1 MTPRVAFLPASAAN
15 RMVTF
20 VMVTFVV
27 VTFVVV
33 TFVVVTCMGER
44 GGGTP

>member
-1 MTPRVAFLPASAAN
+1 VAFLPASAAN

-20 VMVTFVV
+20 VMVTFVM
-27 VTFVVV
+27 VTFVM
-33 TFVVVTCMGER
+33 VTCMGER